1 MSDLDQR
8 IETMYRR
15 DKVWAWTIVL
25 VLWVATLAVLILS
38 WPFIPDGGVRFV
50 AAFGAGAVLLFNTA
64 SIAAML
70 SHYAEDKEF
79 IYGLDIKGLDAM
91 RARKARGGKS

>member
-1 MSDLDQR
+1 VR
-8 IETMYRR
+8 I
-15 DKVWAWTIVL
+15 
-25 VLWVATLAVLILS
+25 VAALGAAAVLIL
-38 WPFIPDGGVRFV
+38 
-50 AAFGAGAVLLFNTA
+50 NTA

-91 RARKARGGKS
+91 QARKASGGRS